1 MYFPIYI
8 LANNG
13 GLIMILDFGILGLWR
28 FILTYA
34 DREGLSFSGWWI
46 EEGGIWVMRWG
57 EEGRFKI

>member
-1 MYFPIYI
+1 
-8 LANNG
+8 
-13 GLIMILDFGILGLWR
+13 MILDFGILGLWR